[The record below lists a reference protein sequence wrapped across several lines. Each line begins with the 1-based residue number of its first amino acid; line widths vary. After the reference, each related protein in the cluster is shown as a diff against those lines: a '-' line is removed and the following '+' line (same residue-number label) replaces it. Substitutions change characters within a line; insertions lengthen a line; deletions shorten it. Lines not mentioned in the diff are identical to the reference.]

1 MTYNKIFVSES
12 KVFTLNDVVAQQES
26 RSNALSVLTI
36 VFNVRIFYRELNR
49 DSRVIDTSDS

>member
-12 KVFTLNDVVAQQES
+12 KVFKLNDVVAQQES
-26 RSNALSVLTI
+26 RSNALSVFTI

>member
-36 VFNVRIFYRELNR
+36 VFNVRIFYKELNR